1 MYTLI
6 CRAITKLIIIGGQM
20 SWEFST
26 DGEWQKFGW
35 RSRNGGEW
43 HYGRDY
49 GTKGKLNVP
58 LGVPKYCEGWLCHVV
73 ENNKVDG
80 LGNQVVLIKPD
91 GKEMVRFL
99 HIETGTLKH
108 LKDGQIMHHGDW
120 IGNIAGVGNQEKSYQ
135 PHIHVEHGFNPKYEL
150 CEVRSHKKVYRGKM
164 WFCGDHQI
172 QDYRD
177 PNKGALPFSELESLT
192 DLAYQSRENIQAGL
206 AKKVQISRIHPT
218 DLVQKEGHQ
227 QAGNEE
233 GGFVSWFRSTWIGR
247 LFYSGEGE
255 NKNQPKERKGPII
268 HRKNLVPTPRNDNKE
283 SHKGQ
288 QGVSQTLSQN
298 GQKLIRE
305 NQSQTPMQKS
315 KEMG

>member
-1 MYTLI
+1 MD
-6 CRAITKLIIIGGQM
+6 
-20 SWEFST
+20 WEFST

-91 GKEMVRFL
+91 GKEMVRFGHL
-99 HIETGTLKH
+99 ETGTLKH

-120 IGNIAGVGNQEKSYQ
+120 IGNIGGVGNKETSYQ
-135 PHIHVEHGFNPKYEL
+135 PHIHVEHGFNPKYEMTAIK
-150 CEVRSHKKVYRGKM
+150 VGKKRYLSKR
-164 WFCGDHQI
+164 WYCGEQTI

-177 PNKGALPFSELESLT
+177 PNKGALPFSELQELT
-192 DLAYQSRENIQAGL
+192 DMAYQSRANVQSGKG
-206 AKKVQISRIHPT
+206 KKVQISQIHPT
-218 DLVQKEGHQ
+218 DLVQKKE
-227 QAGNEE
+227 AKNPTEE
-233 GGFVSWFRSTWIGR
+233 DKGFVSWFRSTWVGR
-247 LFYSGEGE
+247 LFYSEEDE

-268 HRKNLVPTPRNDNKE
+268 HRKKQVPTTTKYEKIERYKSP
-283 SHKGQ
+283 KGI
-288 QGVSQTLSQN
+288 SYTLSEN
-298 GQKLIRE
+298 GQKLVKE
-305 NQSQTPMQKS
+305 NQTQTPMQKS
-315 KEMG
+315 KEMV